1 MYDHAG
7 VDKMNVNRDIL
18 SNGQRGVT
26 DGRRSREPENNADR
40 APNLDKPINN
50 EQGGAGAQ
58 NYASI
63 FSARWQNSFFPFSQH
78 GRTHARALC
87 SKPKRFFQLT
97 KRAVD

>member
-7 VDKMNVNRDIL
+7 VDKMNANRDIL

-50 EQGGAGAQ
+50 EQGPGRRITQASSPRAGKIPSSPFP
-58 NYASI
+58 NTD
-63 FSARWQNSFFPFSQH
+63 ARM
-78 GRTHARALC
+78 HARFVPNR
-87 SKPKRFFQLT
+87 SGFSS
-97 KRAVD
+97 